1 MLYCLQFALLHDL
14 AMERVRFSLAFFLVF
29 LRSSFLFWHFLLV
42 SGLANVYDRC
52 HIPIPLLSFAF
63 FTSMLDARELAW
75 TLPTCALP
83 FYKPFACIRS
93 PLILRGTPRGGGCYY

>member
-14 AMERVRFSLAFFLVF
+14 AIERVRFSLAFFLVF

-63 FTSMLDARELAW
+63 FTSMLANLRGHS
-75 TLPTCALP
+75 PRVP
-83 FYKPFACIRS
+83 YPSIS
-93 PLILRGTPRGGGCYY
+93 PLHVLDPL